1 MLFSDLSLSEMYNI
15 LTYRNYWNFIKEDI
29 SLEDFKKKEDI
40 QKVFLKGD
48 SFSDLEMVKNPFLE
62 QKYTSSIDKVSSLR
76 ENKGIEV
83 IAKDIVRDKILVNR
97 CSCQY
102 CSSLYFSRE
111 YLNKIDWKVFE
122 HLRDRYLSPLD
133 LLRVLKAFNMETA
146 LLVKRILNMRLD
158 MLDTSHSISTLE
170 IENLN
175 NRDEEN
181 EDYGAEY

>member
-1 MLFSDLSLSEMYNI
+1 
-15 LTYRNYWNFIKEDI
+15 
-29 SLEDFKKKEDI
+29 
-40 QKVFLKGD
+40 
-48 SFSDLEMVKNPFLE
+48 
-62 QKYTSSIDKVSSLR
+62 
-76 ENKGIEV
+76 
-83 IAKDIVRDKILVNR
+83 
-97 CSCQY
+97 
-102 CSSLYFSRE
+102 
-111 YLNKIDWKVFE
+111 VFE

-181 EDYGAEY
+181 EDYGA